1 MLKHE
6 ANKLLLGK
14 FTLEQIHDLCKSY
27 KREMNRLYYQSRV
40 ALGETDKEIIK
51 KRFIPHIA
59 GLFDEN
65 EIRQYANMHKIAL

>member
-27 KREMNRLYYQSRV
+27 KREMNRLDYQSRV